1 MQGKLLLKSI
11 KKNIKNT
18 ILFGFLFGFCAPIVF
33 SQSLSADS
41 GTVISVAVEG
51 NQHFS
56 STEILSK
63 LQTKPGD
70 PYNRFKIR
78 EDIKKIYQM
87 GFFAEVAADDIH
99 EKNGIKVTFLV
110 KENPIVKDF
119 LFVGNKAY
127 KDKRLKSELKF
138 EQGKVYQEGAIQAY
152 IGKLKDFY
160 KDKQYLVDVQGKVEK
175 VNDDYVN
182 LKFIITE
189 EKKGRILEVV
199 IEGNHAIRSK
209 VIKKAMKSRNSW
221 LFVSH
226 YYDPL
231 VYEEDQEKIEGLYKD
246 KGYVLVKV
254 TMEEPQVI
262 PNKNGVLLRIVVE
275 EGPQYRTGKIDISGN
290 RLFSAKEVEAAVH
303 SKTGSVYNQSEME
316 KDSGRLYDLYADQGY
331 VITEVNHQLSLDTEK
346 RIVDVSYEIRESIRS
361 FVGKITFK
369 GVSMDKNKLVKPTKG
384 YEEVPLKTKDKVI
397 RRELTLEPGDVLRKD
412 EMVRTQERLQRLGF
426 FEGVDVRPEPTASAD
441 TLDLVLYL
449 AEKQTG
455 TIQFGVGYSTEKK
468 AEIFTDLQEN
478 NLFGSGNSLR
488 FKVDLAQEGS
498 GWDITY
504 TEPYFMDT
512 RIGLTLSLYRDVLDE
527 TIDGT
532 QIGTGVDTSNVYE
545 EKQTGASV
553 TLSYPVQQYLTGSLQ
568 LQIKQVKL
576 AASDDNPSFVIPAP
590 LGPTDSWSHI
600 VTPGITYDSRDNV
613 FWPTR
618 GVRYMV
624 TTDFAGGPL
633 GGDNNYIKFYAEGNW
648 YKKFSD
654 RFIAAVRARGGYID
668 AYDGTADAPIPD
680 RFFLGGANT
689 VRGFDFRG
697 ISPVVTYTDTT
708 NNEIETITVG
718 GDVMLNFNFELRT
731 KITERFIGVLF
742 LDSGG
747 VWDNVEDVNL
757 GQLRFGVGPG
767 IVVNLPIGYFQ
778 VGYGFPFN
786 IQPGDSTQ
794 GPYFTFGSTF

>member
-1 MQGKLLLKSI
+1 M
-11 KKNIKNT
+11 
-18 ILFGFLFGFCAPIVF
+18 
-33 SQSLSADS
+33 
-41 GTVISVAVEG
+41 ISVTVEG

-63 LQTKPGD
+63 LQTKAGD
-70 PYNRFKIR
+70 SYNRFKIR

-87 GFFAEVAADDIH
+87 GFFAEVAADEIR
-99 EKNGIKVTFLV
+99 ENKGIKVTFLV
-110 KENPIVKDF
+110 KENPIVKNF
-119 LFVGNKAY
+119 LFEGNKAY
-127 KDKRLKSELKF
+127 KDKRLKNELKF
-138 EQGKVYQEGAIQAY
+138 EEGKVYQEGAIQAY
-152 IGKLKDFY
+152 IEKLKAFY

-182 LKFIITE
+182 LKFIISE

-199 IEGNHAIRSK
+199 FEGNHAIRSK
-209 VIKKAMKSRNSW
+209 VLKKAMKSRNSW

-226 YYDPL
+226 YYDSL
-231 VYEEDQEKIEGLYKD
+231 VYEEDQEKIEKLYKD

-254 TMEEPQVI
+254 TMEDPQVI
-262 PNKNGVLLRIVVE
+262 PNRKGVLLRVLID
-275 EGPQYRTGKIDISGN
+275 EGPQYSTGKIEIGGN
-290 RLFSAKEVEAAVH
+290 RLFSAQEVNAAVH
-303 SKTGSVYNQSEME
+303 SKSSTIYNQSEME
-316 KDSGRLYDLYADQGY
+316 KDASRLYDLYADQGY
-331 VITEVNHQLSLDTEK
+331 VMTDVNHQLSLDTEK
-346 RIVDVSYEIRESIRS
+346 RVVNISYEIRESIRS
-361 FVGKITFK
+361 FVGNITFK

-426 FEGVDVRPEPTASAD
+426 FDGVDVRPEPTASAD

-449 AEKQTG
+449 AERQTG

-478 NLFGSGNSLR
+478 NLFGSGNSLQ

-498 GWDITY
+498 GWDISY

-512 RIGLTLSLYRDVLDE
+512 RVGLTLSFYRDILDQ

-532 QIGTGVDTSNVYE
+532 QIGTGVDTSNDYE
-545 EKQTGASV
+545 EKQTGIGI
-553 TLSYPVQQYLTGSLQ
+553 TLSYPVQQYLTASLE
-568 LQIKQVKL
+568 LQVKQVKL
-576 AASDDNPSFVIPAP
+576 AASDSNPDFVIPAP
-590 LGPTDSWSHI
+590 LGPTDSRSHI
-600 VTPGITYDSRDNV
+600 ITPGITYDSRDSV
-613 FWPTR
+613 IWPTK

-633 GGDNNYIKFYAEGNW
+633 GGDNNYVKLYAEGNW

-654 RFIAAVRARGGYID
+654 RFIGAVRARGGYIN
-668 AYDGTADAPIPD
+668 AYSGTADAPISD
-680 RFFLGGANT
+680 RFFLGGSNT

-697 ISPVVTYTDTT
+697 ISPTITYTDTT
-708 NNEIETITVG
+708 NNEIEDITVG

-731 KITERFIGVLF
+731 KFTDRFIGVLF
-742 LDSGG
+742 FDAGG
-747 VWDNVEDVNL
+747 VWDKVEDVDL
-757 GQLRFGVGPG
+757 TQLRFGVGPG
-767 IVVNLPIGYFQ
+767 IVLNLPIGYFQ
-778 VGYGFPFN
+778 VGYGIPFN
-786 IQPGDSTQ
+786 VQPGDHTM